1 MNQLYFVPLGNAL
14 YWSTNIMEITEFA
27 SVWGLLGYVE
37 TGNKASFEIPN
48 VICIHNFD
56 KEFFGESPAG

>member
-1 MNQLYFVPLGNAL
+1 MNQLYFVPIGNAL

-37 TGNKASFEIPN
+37 TGHKVSFEIRN
-48 VICIHNFD
+48 VVCVHQFSAQL
-56 KEFFGESPAG
+56 ESK